1 MHAHGKT
8 PVNGKAPAQKPGQ
21 QSAHLP
27 MNVTPGSHVRPMGL
41 PGQTLQKQKVAV
53 AAPPA
58 DDFKI
63 GFPSK
68 GLSRIST
75 RWWGSGEKDSIGKEN
90 VVAGKEEGSLLRET
104 ETFSTEASNS
114 TTASS
119 LLVRTRKKAALRGQ
133 NLLSHAITR
142 GYSIHRLG
150 AKDAAILRF
159 VFGDHL
165 PKHWVASLPP
175 VSWINLSILQYLVET
190 ISETISVNTWSKAK
204 GWICPL
210 MELVHGC
217 DEVGCGVVQ

>member
-1 MHAHGKT
+1 MSSQLPQHLYKTMHAHGKT

-104 ETFSTEASNS
+104 ETVSTEASNS

-175 VSWINLSILQYLVET
+175 VS
-190 ISETISVNTWSKAK
+190 
-204 GWICPL
+204 
-210 MELVHGC
+210 
-217 DEVGCGVVQ
+217 